1 METMQRKAMSDED
14 LLDALKAKVGEATG
28 EKLLEVLTKKAP
40 ATAAERAREDAKM
53 AAAISTVD
61 AAQPAAGTGPN
72 SPARPAKSSGSKRAQ
87 TLKGA
92 GKKTGKKE

>member
-1 METMQRKAMSDED
+1 MR
-14 LLDALKAKVGEATG
+14 
-28 EKLLEVLTKKAP
+28 KLLEVLTKQAP
-40 ATAAERAREDAKM
+40 ATERAREDAKM

>member
-1 METMQRKAMSDED
+1 MLS
-14 LLDALKAKVGEATG
+14 LLDSVMR
-28 EKLLEVLTKKAP
+28 KLLEVLTKKAP